1 MKKIFHVM
9 YDDDNK
15 LLVAARE
22 LVAKGI
28 HVNEVYS
35 PFPIH
40 GIDPI
45 IGIKRT
51 RLAITSFMLSLIHI

>member
-1 MKKIFHVM
+1 MKKVFHVM
-9 YDDDNK
+9 YDDDET
-15 LLVAARE
+15 LMDAARE
-22 LVAKGI
+22 LVGKGI
-28 HVNEVYS
+28 HVNEVFS

-51 RLAITSFMLSLIHI
+51 SLQLRHLCTL